1 MPKVKVRFLGLL
13 RTREAEVTKELDL
26 PTGATLDQAVEAL
39 LQEIASEAGEVS
51 SFSQVLKRH
60 VVMLNGVSLYGEKLL
75 TTKLT
80 EGDNVTIFLPVSG
93 G

>member
-13 RTREAEVTKELDL
+13 RTREAEVTRELNL
-26 PTGATLDQAVEAL
+26 PTGATLSQAVETFL
-39 LQEIASEAGEVS
+39 REIASEAGRAL
-51 SFSQVLKRH
+51 SFSQVLERH
-60 VVMLNGVSLYGEKLL
+60 VVMLNGISVDRERLL
-75 TTKLT
+75 TTDVM